1 MLLVEEQIVV
11 MEEIQELKE
20 EMEPV
25 LAGVLLKIMEMMGML
40 IQAPEV
46 AEEMDVQLQVLEG
59 LEVPELLY

>member
-25 LAGVLLKIMEMMGML
+25 LAGVLLKIMDMMGML
-40 IQAPEV
+40 IPAPEV

-59 LEVPELLY
+59 LEVQELLY

>member
-25 LAGVLLKIMEMMGML
+25 LAGVLLKIMDMMGML
-40 IQAPEV
+40 IPAPEV